1 MGMGSVG
8 YLPAPP
14 SAPPSAP
21 PIALEL
27 VDAAREV
34 VARARVVA
42 RQAEVEEQ
50 QAQQH
55 ALRHEGPPRRRHLR
69 RAARACMVCAVGLGA
84 G

>member
-8 YLPAPP
+8 YPPAPP

-55 ALRHEGPPRRRHLR
+55 TLPYEGPPRRRNLP
-69 RAARACMVCAVGLGA
+69 RAAPHARVWCAPSG
-84 G
+84 